1 MSFFKNGSQFR
12 HLWHPEHF
20 RSLPPR
26 LGEVCGRPLSP
37 QVSSSQNLQW
47 LRRGAGGGD
56 NDSAHLHSVCM
67 AGLTGTLRRPRKC
80 FS

>member
-47 LRRGAGGGD
+47 LRRGAGGGIMT
-56 NDSAHLHSVCM
+56 LHTFILY
-67 AGLTGTLRRPRKC
+67 AWLA
-80 FS
+80 

>member
-47 LRRGAGGGD
+47 LRRGAGGG
-56 NDSAHLHSVCM
+56 
-67 AGLTGTLRRPRKC
+67 G
-80 FS
+80 